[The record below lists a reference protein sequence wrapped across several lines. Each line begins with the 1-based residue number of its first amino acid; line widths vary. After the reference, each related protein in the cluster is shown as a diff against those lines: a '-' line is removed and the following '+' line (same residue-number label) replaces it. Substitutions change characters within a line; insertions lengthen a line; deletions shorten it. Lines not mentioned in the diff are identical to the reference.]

1 MTKRMMRALA
11 AGLLVCMLA
20 GSAAATNWDD
30 NYDPFV
36 ELPPETSEQVE
47 QTEQTDGTT
56 EAQRFSDVAATDWY
70 YSVVMQLVEAGTIDG
85 FPDGTFRPD
94 ATITRAEFVK
104 MLLSATNM
112 DPYSKLVQWMKES
125 NKTNQGP
132 LTDMSSHWLTKQGL
146 TDVAL
151 ASGLVV
157 VDDYNEHKF
166 QPEKAI
172 ARYEIALM
180 ADRALGLVYPATH
193 EENIDLSFTDKDTIQ
208 DWMRG
213 YIKQATNVGILK
225 GYPDG
230 SFGPKKTATR
240 AEAVVMIS
248 RVVNEMLKSTSH
260 KETMTL
266 VFQYNDSY
274 PPHASRVLKCFRNYL
289 NIDGTIY
296 LPADLLLQSWLI
308 VSENYD
314 PSGEYGYYVA
324 WDPISQRVGLDTE
337 GSTTAFYPGNTKY
350 NFNIPIW
357 TIASLGEKMSLVDTS
372 PTPARMLSGQ
382 VMIPVYSEQENTG
395 WNSQYENNMLTLLL
409 PEPATLPIS

>member
-1 MTKRMMRALA
+1 
-11 AGLLVCMLA
+11 
-20 GSAAATNWDD
+20 
-30 NYDPFV
+30 
-36 ELPPETSEQVE
+36 
-47 QTEQTDGTT
+47 
-56 EAQRFSDVAATDWY
+56 
-70 YSVVMQLVEAGTIDG
+70 
-85 FPDGTFRPD
+85 
-94 ATITRAEFVK
+94 
-104 MLLSATNM
+104 
-112 DPYSKLVQWMKES
+112 
-125 NKTNQGP
+125 
-132 LTDMSSHWLTKQGL
+132 MSSHWLTKQGL

-337 GSTTAFYPGNTKY
+337 GSTTAFYPGSTKY
-350 NFNIPIW
+350 NFNVPIW

-382 VMIPVYSEQENTG
+382 VMIPVYSEQEDTG

>member
-1 MTKRMMRALA
+1 MKLFKRLLCGALIAVLLFPA
-11 AGLLVCMLA
+11 AI
-20 GSAAATNWDD
+20 AA
-30 NYDPFV
+30 P
-36 ELPPETSEQVE
+36 SESSFPDTQGHWAQE
-47 QTEQTDGTT
+47 QI
-56 EAQRFSDVAATDWY
+56 EAAVQSGWVSGY
-70 YSVVMQLVEAGTIDG
+70 
-85 FPDGTFRPD
+85 PDGTFRPD

-112 DPYSKLVQWMKES
+112 DPYSKLVQWMKGS

-172 ARYEIALM
+172 ARYEITLM

-240 AEAVVMIS
+240 AEAVVMVS

-274 PPHASRVLKCFRNYL
+274 PSHASRVLKCFRNYL

-337 GSTTAFYPGNTKY
+337 GSTTAFYPGSTKY
-350 NFNIPIW
+350 NFNVPIW

-382 VMIPVYSEQENTG
+382 VMIPVYSEQE
-395 WNSQYENNMLTLLL
+395 
-409 PEPATLPIS
+409 

>member
-1 MTKRMMRALA
+1 M
-11 AGLLVCMLA
+11 
-20 GSAAATNWDD
+20 SAALEQSFHERQRTAPTRKTVERRLAT
-30 NYDPFV
+30 
-36 ELPPETSEQVE
+36 
-47 QTEQTDGTT
+47 G
-56 EAQRFSDVAATDWY
+56 R
-70 YSVVMQLVEAGTIDG
+70 
-85 FPDGTFRPD
+85 
-94 ATITRAEFVK
+94 EFVK

-112 DPYSKLVQWMKES
+112 DPYSKLVQWMKGS

-240 AEAVVMIS
+240 AEAVVMVS

-274 PPHASRVLKCFRNYL
+274 PSHASRVLKCFRNYL

-337 GSTTAFYPGNTKY
+337 GSTTAFYPGSTKY
-350 NFNIPIW
+350 NFNVPIW

-382 VMIPVYSEQENTG
+382 VMIPVYSEQEDTG